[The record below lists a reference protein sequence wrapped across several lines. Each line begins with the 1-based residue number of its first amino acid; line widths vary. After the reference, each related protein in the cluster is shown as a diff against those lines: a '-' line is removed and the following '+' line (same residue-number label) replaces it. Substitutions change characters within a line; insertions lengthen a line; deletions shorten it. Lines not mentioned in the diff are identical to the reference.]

1 MPTSTQKSPPSP
13 RVAAIGEDFTP
24 QPRLIWTALNGDITA
39 FVDYWD
45 EGADYVSV
53 DGRLIKGRAQIQEF
67 FGKMSSSRTGQP
79 QQTAAIDQI
88 RFITPELATVD
99 GSWTITGVRDAQG
112 KKLDPING
120 KSFEVVQKRHGR
132 WRFVA
137 TREMVIFR
145 GD

>member
-1 MPTSTQKSPPSP
+1 MGTG
-13 RVAAIGEDFTP
+13 AIPINEEDE
-24 QPRLIWTALNGDITA
+24 QIIRDMVHQAIHRLNNGDITA
-39 FVDYWD
+39 FADYWD

-53 DGRLIKGRAQIQEF
+53 DGKLIKGRAQIQAF
-67 FGKMSSSRTGQP
+67 FREMASSRIGQP

-112 KKLDPING
+112 KELHPIKG
-120 KSFEVVQKRHGR
+120 KGFEVVQKRHGR

-137 TREMVIFR
+137 TREMIVFR
-145 GD
+145 RD

>member
-1 MPTSTQKSPPSP
+1 MGTGAPVSINEEDEQII
-13 RVAAIGEDFTP
+13 RDMVRQAIH
-24 QPRLIWTALNGDITA
+24 RLNNGDITA
-39 FVDYWD
+39 FADYWD

-120 KSFEVVQKRHGR
+120 KGFEVVQKRHGR